1 MKPINALVIAML
13 AGIATFVAQYDLFPA
28 RLHAAPLHVPTG
40 PDWRREMLDHYPGG
54 AKVEHA
60 VARMSESLDLS
71 SDQAQRA
78 RSILQ
83 SQHERILGLLV
94 AGPKSMTRAEF
105 LVAEHEVW
113 ADTCQ
118 QLDAMLTPDQL
129 QLAHEL
135 RAPPVDAAQPR
146 YLFPA

>member
-1 MKPINALVIAML
+1 MKPTNALVIAML
-13 AGIATFVAQYDLFPA
+13 AGLATFFAQYDLFPA
-28 RLHAAPLHVPTG
+28 RLHAAALHVPTG
-40 PDWRREMLDHYPGG
+40 PDWRQKMLDGYPGG

-60 VARMSESLDLS
+60 VDRLSKSLDLS
-71 SDQAQRA
+71 SAQAQRA

-83 SQHERILGLLV
+83 RQHERILGLLV
-94 AGPKSMTRAEF
+94 AGPRSMTRGEF
-105 LVAEHEVW
+105 VVAEHEVW

-135 RAPPVDAAQPR
+135 RAPDDGSQRR